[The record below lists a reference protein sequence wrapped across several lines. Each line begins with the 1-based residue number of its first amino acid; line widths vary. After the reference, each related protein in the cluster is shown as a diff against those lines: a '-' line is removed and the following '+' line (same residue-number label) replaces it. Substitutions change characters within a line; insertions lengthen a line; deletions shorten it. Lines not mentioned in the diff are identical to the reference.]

1 MDYFGRDNV
10 LSQLNEERNLSENSA
25 RFTLVMGRRRIGKT
39 YIIRKSL
46 EQEKSLYLLAMN
58 EGEETLCYR
67 FQQQIAQEL
76 GIPIF
81 GRVEGMHD
89 LFEILFRHA
98 TEHHLNLV
106 IDEVQELFY
115 VRQSI
120 FADMQAAWDKY
131 KDRMKINMIVC
142 GSIYSLMRYLF
153 DDRKQAMYGRLTRRI
168 DMRPFSIAT
177 LKQIMA
183 RYAPDYTNEDL
194 LCLYALTGG
203 VPKYVETLIDRHAF
217 SRSAMLQCFCDT
229 SAPFVTEGSGLM
241 NMEFRRESATYY
253 SILSLIA
260 EGHTSIGEIESI
272 IKTPTSAYLRNLEVN
287 YSLLERVRPMFAS
300 IRSQGVRYR
309 IADNFMLFWFRFIY
323 PYQGLVAM
331 QRGDRL
337 LQVVEQGYRQFIGIV
352 LERYFRQQYMEE
364 GDWTSV
370 GGWWDSRGANEID
383 LVAVDNI
390 NRRICLAEV
399 KMQKKRISLHVLE
412 EKAAKV
418 KPHFR
423 RYAVEYQALSVE
435 DM

>member
-1 MDYFGRDNV
+1 MDYFGRDDV
-10 LSQLNEERNLSENSA
+10 LKQLSEERMLSEESA

-46 EQEKSLYLLAMN
+46 EQTQSLYLLAMN
-58 EGEETLCYR
+58 EGEETLCQR
-67 FQQQIAQEL
+67 FQRQVSDEL
-76 GIPIF
+76 GIPIY
-81 GRVEGMHD
+81 GRLSSMGD
-89 LFEILFRHA
+89 LFEVLFRYA

-115 VRQSI
+115 VRRSI

-131 KDRMKINMIVC
+131 KGGMRINMVVC

-168 DMRPFSIAT
+168 DMRPFTIAT
-177 LKQIMA
+177 LKQILT
-183 RYAPDYTNEDL
+183 RYAPGYSNDDL

-203 VPKYVETLIDRHAF
+203 VPKYVETLIDRHAY
-217 SRSAMLQCFCDT
+217 RREEMLRCFCDT
-229 SAPFVTEGSGLM
+229 SAPFVSEGGDLM

-260 EGHTSIGEIESI
+260 EGHTAIGEIESI
-272 IKTPTSAYLRNLEVN
+272 MKVPTSAYLRNLEVN

-300 IRSQGVRYR
+300 ERSQGVRYR

-337 LQVVEQGYRQFIGIV
+337 LQLVEQGYRQFIGGV
-352 LERYFRQQYMEE
+352 LERYFRQQYLEE

-370 GGWWDSRGANEID
+370 GGWWDSRGTNEID
-383 LVAVDNI
+383 LVAVDDI
-390 NRRICLAEV
+390 GRRICVAEV
-399 KMQKKRISLHVLE
+399 KMQRERISLPLLE
-412 EKAAKV
+412 EKASKL

-423 RYAVEYQALSVE
+423 RYAVDYRALSVE

>member
-1 MDYFGRDNV
+1 MDYFGRDDV
-10 LSQLNEERNLSENSA
+10 LMQLNEEQKLSESSA
-25 RFTLVMGRRRIGKT
+25 RFTLVIGRRRIGKT

-46 EQEKSLYLLAMN
+46 EQSQSLYLLAMN
-58 EGEETLCYR
+58 EGEETLCHR
-67 FQQQIAQEL
+67 LQQQITQEL
-76 GIPIF
+76 NIPIF
-81 GRVEGMHD
+81 GRVESMHD
-89 LFEILFRHA
+89 LFEILFRYA

-168 DMRPFSIAT
+168 DMRPFTIAT

-183 RYAPDYTNEDL
+183 HYAPRYTNEDL
-194 LCLYALTGG
+194 LCLYVLTGG

-217 SRSAMLQCFCDT
+217 DRSAMLRCFCDT
-229 SAPFVTEGSGLM
+229 SAPFVTEGSDLM

-260 EGHTSIGEIESI
+260 EGHTSIGEIESV
-272 IKTPTSAYLRNLEVN
+272 IKSPTSAYLHNLEVN
-287 YSLLERVRPMFAS
+287 YSLLERVRPIFAS
-300 IRSQGVRYR
+300 ARSKGVRYR
-309 IADNFMLFWFRFIY
+309 IGDNFMLFWFRFIY

-331 QRGDRL
+331 HRSDRL
-337 LQVVEQGYRQFIGIV
+337 LQVVEQGYQQFIGPV

-364 GDWTSV
+364 GDWTNV
-370 GGWWDSRGANEID
+370 GGWWDSRGTNEID
-383 LVAVDNI
+383 LVAVDDI
-390 NRRICLAEV
+390 NRRICIAEV
-399 KMQKKRISLHVLE
+399 KMQKERISLPLLKD
-412 EKAAKV
+412 KAMRLR
-418 KPHFR
+418 PHFH
-423 RYAVEYQALSVE
+423 RYNVEYRALSLN